1 MALLEVKNLTFKY
14 ALENVK
20 AINNISFKVNEGD
33 FLLVCG
39 KTGCGKTT
47 LLKLMKKE
55 LMPNGEKT
63 GEVLFLGKNI
73 EDNDQ
78 PQSIGYVF
86 QNPDNQI
93 VTDKVWHELS
103 FGLENLNTPVDIMS
117 NRIAEIANFFGIDN
131 WFYDKTANLSGGQKQ
146 ILNLAAILVM
156 NPQVILLDEPTS
168 QLDPVARSNFLGLLT
183 KINKELGI
191 TIILVE
197 HNLEDVF
204 GIVDEVLLLD
214 SGKLLIK
221 DTKEEVNNFIRNN
234 NLDIQEALP
243 SALQITNSLNLK
255 VSYFVKDARSELVN
269 NFLNTAPILP
279 YKTPNLSDSVVIDGK
294 GIFLSYDK
302 EKQDILNDLNI
313 KVMEGEILTIL
324 GSNGSGKTTLLNVLS
339 GVIKPYSGRVLIRGK
354 KIKDYKSNSLYIN
367 NLTVLPQNPLN
378 VFLKKRVID
387 DLNESLSIAGSSE
400 EDKNRIIELFELQS
414 YLYSHPYDLSGG
426 EIQKCALAKILLLKP
441 KILFLDEPTKG
452 LDAFAKKQLINIL
465 KKLKDDGVTI
475 VIVTHDIEF
484 SATLSDRIAM
494 LFDGKI
500 NEPTNIHEFFSNNIL
515 YTTKAAL
522 ISKNFY
528 QNTVTNKE
536 VITLA
541 LANGLKKWKNM
552 LNI

>member
-1 MALLEVKNLTFKY
+1 MALLEIKNLSFIYALEDKY
-14 ALENVK
+14 AL
-20 AINNISFKVNEGD
+20 NNISFSVNEGD

-55 LMPNGEKT
+55 LMPNGKKC

-73 EDNDQ
+73 EENDQ

-103 FGLENLNTPVDIMS
+103 FGLENLNTSQDVMS

-146 ILNLAAILVM
+146 ILNLASVLVM
-156 NPQVILLDEPTS
+156 NPRVILLDEPTS
-168 QLDPVARSNFLGLLT
+168 QLDPIARSNFLGLLT

-214 SGKLLIK
+214 SSKLLIK
-221 DTKEEVNNFIRNN
+221 DLKEEVNNYIRIN
-234 NLDIQEALP
+234 NLDIKEALP
-243 SALQITNSLNLK
+243 SALQITNALDLK
-255 VSYFVKDARSELVN
+255 ASYFVKDARNELIN
-269 NFLNTAPILP
+269 SFLNTTPNMQ
-279 YKTPNLSDSVVIDGK
+279 YNTPNLSDSTVIEAK
-294 GIFLSYDK
+294 GIFYSYAR
-302 EKQDILNDLNI
+302 ERQDILNDLTI
-313 KVMEGEILTIL
+313 KVMKGEILSVL

-339 GVIKPYSGRVLIRGK
+339 GVIKPYSGKVLINGK
-354 KIKDYKSNSLYIN
+354 KIKEYKNNSLYIN

-378 VFLKKRVID
+378 VFLKKKVID
-387 DLNESLSIAGSSE
+387 DLEDSLQIGGSNEE
-400 EDKNRIIELFELQS
+400 EKNRIIELFQLEP
-414 YLYSHPYDLSGG
+414 YLYSHPFDLSGG

-465 KKLKDDGVTI
+465 KRLQKEEVTI

-484 SATLSDRIAM
+484 SATISDRIAM

-500 NEPTNIHEFFSNNIL
+500 NNPTDVHEFFSNNIL
-515 YTTKAAL
+515 YTTKASL

-528 QNTVTNKE
+528 ENTVTNKE
-536 VITLA
+536 VIALA
-541 LANGLKKWKNM
+541 LANGLKQ
-552 LNI
+552 

>member
-541 LANGLKKWKNM
+541 LANGLKK
-552 LNI
+552 